1 MTAFCREDGSGP
13 GLKPVVVQL
22 MVCATRVVGETEP
35 GIEEVKRHASNPR
48 GHGGW
53 RGPTGRAA
61 VALPSHCRRQQMTY
75 YTLIVNGMPA
85 REISEGFV
93 QTVHTEGIGA
103 GVFLGCSGQ

>member
-1 MTAFCREDGSGP
+1 
-13 GLKPVVVQL
+13 
-22 MVCATRVVGETEP
+22 
-35 GIEEVKRHASNPR
+35 
-48 GHGGW
+48 
-53 RGPTGRAA
+53 
-61 VALPSHCRRQQMTY
+61 MTY